1 MSKIEDALK
10 AASETRAL
18 KIGPGILNE
27 VAQLFD
33 EQFPGRK
40 LSFLPALYL

>member
-33 EQFPGRK
+33 DMLNHYSTGRR
-40 LSFLPALYL
+40 